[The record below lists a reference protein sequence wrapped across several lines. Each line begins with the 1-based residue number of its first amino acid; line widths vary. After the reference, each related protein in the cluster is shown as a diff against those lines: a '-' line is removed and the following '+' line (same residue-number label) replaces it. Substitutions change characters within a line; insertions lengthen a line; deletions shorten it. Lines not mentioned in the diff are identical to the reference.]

1 MRLAE
6 LAPFQQVLLT
16 TDGTVTEIIEALAAE
31 PMGVVKLGQDPQVL
45 AQPLPGLEALAGQRV
60 VRREI
65 LLCGRRSGRPYLH
78 AESWIAPAHLDPR
91 VRDGLENSDKPV
103 GLLLLEF
110 RVETFKE
117 ILDCGQAP
125 AAGLARHFGVDAHAP
140 MLHRTYR
147 MISAGRPILLI
158 TERFP
163 RSYFDGAGIA
173 PAPGA

>member
-1 MRLAE
+1 MRLAD

-31 PMGVVKLGQDPQVL
+31 PMGVVKLGQEPRVL
-45 AQPLPGLEALAGQRV
+45 AHRLPGLDAAAGQHV
-60 VRREI
+60 MRREI
-65 LLCGRRSGRPYLH
+65 LLCGRKTGRPYLH
-78 AESWIAPAHLDPR
+78 AESWIAPAQLDPR
-91 VRDGLENSDKPV
+91 VRDGLERSDKPV

-125 AAGLARHFGVDAHAP
+125 AGVLASHFGLDPQAP

-147 MISAGRPILLI
+147 MISGGRPILLI
-158 TERFP
+158 SERFP
-163 RSYFDGAGIA
+163 RSYFTGADPVTAAGS
-173 PAPGA
+173 